1 MQSFCS
7 VLSSLAAKSGKH
19 LQQVNRQFSQQFTSV
34 SFSQKLYFSSL
45 SLLSPISEGFFP
57 ADPDILNDLPE
68 LGLPT
73 ARNLT
78 S

>member
-1 MQSFCS
+1 MCKTS
-7 VLSSLAAKSGKH
+7 VLSSLVAKSGKH
-19 LQQVNRQFSQQFTSV
+19 LQQVNQQFSQQFTSV

-57 ADPDILNDLPE
+57 PDPDIRNNLPE

-73 ARNLT
+73 ARSVT